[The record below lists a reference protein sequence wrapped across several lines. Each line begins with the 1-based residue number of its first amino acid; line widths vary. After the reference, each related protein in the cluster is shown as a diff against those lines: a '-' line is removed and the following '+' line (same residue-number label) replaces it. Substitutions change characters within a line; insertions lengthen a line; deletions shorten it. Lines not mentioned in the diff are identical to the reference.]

1 MTELPYPILPIP
13 NDWDRRG
20 LPAWTYHS
28 PALFALE
35 REKLFMTHWQVVGH
49 DCDVPNPGD
58 WVTYDLLGE
67 RAVVM
72 RGQDG
77 VVRAFHN
84 LCRHRGARVV
94 DGAQGS
100 CKGAVVC
107 PFHGWVY
114 NLDGTLRGASQPKA
128 FGTLNREEF
137 GLKPIEMQSF
147 HGFIF
152 LRFGPGPQPDVA
164 TLLAPFD
171 ADFAACDLKSL
182 LPVAVPD
189 WSTDLPVNWKSV
201 RDVDDEGYHVALAH
215 PALQDLYGRTY
226 RDHHLENGL
235 SMSIGWFGDV
245 PAKGWSVRQ
254 YVKASPPRP
263 DLPQHLQ
270 KAWAYYGLFPNQVFT
285 VTREVTDRATGAVT
299 VPADYTELGWLMWT
313 VTALALIAREASF
326 AHWARA
332 KSFHGFGPL
341 GPVVATGLDP
351 HALVVRTRVNGRERQ
366 NYPVAD
372 MVFDPVSLVERLSRD
387 MTLAPGDVIAC
398 GTSLGAL
405 PVKAGT
411 LVEVE
416 IDGIGVL
423 ANRFV

>member
-1 MTELPYPILPIP
+1 MTELPYPIITIP

-28 PALFALE
+28 PAMFALE

-49 DCDVPNPGD
+49 ECDVPNPGD

-94 DGAQGS
+94 DGTQGS
-100 CKGAVVC
+100 CKGSVVC

-128 FGTLNREEF
+128 FGALNREEF

-152 LRFGPGPQPDVA
+152 LRFGPGPQPDIA

-171 ADFAACDLKSL
+171 SDFAAYDLKSL

-201 RDVDDEGYHVALAH
+201 RDVDNEGYHVALAH
-215 PALQDLYGRTY
+215 PGLQDLYGRTY

-285 VTREVTDRATGAVT
+285 VTPEGMQFYHDIPLSVGMTRLTGRVYRWGNEPRNARLARYLAFRIDRQTSAEDQQLQIWSNESMKSDAFEGFHLSDLEYGLRRHHDGLRRLMPVMSLDHPPPEDRIAAAN
-299 VPADYTELGWLMWT
+299 ADLSCKAE
-313 VTALALIAREASF
+313 
-326 AHWARA
+326 
-332 KSFHGFGPL
+332 
-341 GPVVATGLDP
+341 
-351 HALVVRTRVNGRERQ
+351 GRR
-366 NYPVAD
+366 
-372 MVFDPVSLVERLSRD
+372 
-387 MTLAPGDVIAC
+387 
-398 GTSLGAL
+398 
-405 PVKAGT
+405 
-411 LVEVE
+411 
-416 IDGIGVL
+416 
-423 ANRFV
+423 